1 MKVKV
6 SIITPVY
13 NCEKY
18 VERCINSLI
27 NQTYENIEIIMV
39 DDGSKDKSAQI
50 IKECQKKSDK
60 IIYIYQDNSGPGVAR
75 NRAIKEAG
83 GKYILFVDADDYIS
97 EDYIKHLVETAEK
110 NNSELTIAGYTMVYE
125 NGKKEK
131 KVVPEFYERNKA
143 EEWAYR
149 ISACCS
155 RMYLRDFWMKYEIK
169 FNEERNAR
177 AEDVPIVLFS
187 NVMAKNISIV
197 KNAGYYY
204 YQHSGSAMNDRS
216 KRVVFGFPYKA
227 FEEMYFKVCN
237 GKIENNLQY
246 FHMGVLKFLAHFFI
260 VIYRNASKQE
270 KMNFIKDIERIVN
283 IDFFIMIMSWKG
295 IRRNI
300 DLPFLHKIAIE
311 YFILNYKQGHLK

>member
-1 MKVKV
+1 MKAKV
-6 SIITPVY
+6 SVITPVY

-18 VERCINSLI
+18 IERCIDSLLK
-27 NQTYENIEIIMV
+27 QTHENIEIIMV

-50 IKECQKKSDK
+50 IKEYQKKTDK
-60 IIYIYQDNSGPGVAR
+60 IIYIYQKNSGPGVAR
-75 NRAIKEAG
+75 NHAIKEAN

-97 EDYIKHLVETAEK
+97 EDYIKDLVDTAEK
-110 NNSELTIAGYTMVYE
+110 NNSELTIAGYTMVYQ

-131 KVVPEFYERNKA
+131 RVVPEFYERNKA

-169 FNEERNAR
+169 FSEERNAR

-216 KRVVFGFPYKA
+216 KKVVFEFPYKA
-227 FEEMYFKVCN
+227 FEQMYKQLKECRT
-237 GKIENNLQY
+237 ENSLHFFY
-246 FHMGVLKFLAHFFI
+246 IGVLKFFAQFDL
-260 VIYRNASKQE
+260 VIYKKASKQE
-270 KMNFIKDIERIVN
+270 RRKFIRYIGQVVGK
-283 IDFFIMIMSWKG
+283 DFFTMVTSWKY
-295 IRRNI
+295 IRKNI
-300 DLPFLHKIAIE
+300 DLPFTHKVAIDFFVVK
-311 YFILNYKQGHLK
+311 YRLGN